1 MAGDKLSNQGRPSE
15 AKDWGCMSRL
25 GWTKRAAL
33 GFVLAVSM
41 AGCVTTP
48 PPVSVDEA
56 RTWKVVSVEGALAQV
71 ASSAW
76 MSVKY
81 DFMKANALEDK
92 VIPSGDRETPPRII
106 EAELPR
112 EQYRAYIAAQFS
124 DRVKQSFTAKLQ
136 REFSGN
142 RPVKI
147 VVTMHHAMIL
157 DPGRRFLAMLVAGQ
171 SGNQNTLN
179 AHIDVIDTRS
189 GKILVSYPRTLVTG
203 VGGGPSFDFSGGP
216 IIENDPMLRMV
227 NQLRENFLQWIL
239 RPA

>member
-1 MAGDKLSNQGRPSE
+1 
-15 AKDWGCMSRL
+15 MSGL
-25 GWTKRAAL
+25 GWAKRVAL
-33 GFVLAVSM
+33 GFVFAVMM

-48 PPVSVDEA
+48 PSISADEA
-56 RTWKVVSVEGALAQV
+56 RTWKVVSVEGALAPV

-81 DFMKANALEDK
+81 DFMKANGLEDK
-92 VIPSGDRETPPRII
+92 VIYGDDRDTPTRII
-106 EAELPR
+106 QAELPR
-112 EQYRAYIAAQFS
+112 EQFRAYVSAQFS
-124 DRVKQSFTAKLQ
+124 NRVKQSFTAKMQ
-136 REFSGN
+136 QEFTGK

-147 VVTMHHAMIL
+147 VVTMHHAQVL

-171 SGNQNTLN
+171 SGDQNTLT
-179 AHIDVIDTRS
+179 AHIDVIDARS
-189 GKILVSYPRTLVTG
+189 GQILVSYPRTLVTG

-227 NQLRENFLQWIL
+227 NQLREQFLRWIL